1 MRQLSFYT
9 QQNPPPPII
18 RPEAIAER
26 SCVALFSPP
35 VHKRSQTVDHSRD
48 ATTEER
54 HLLVYVVIRELDTD
68 DVCKQFYLKTFLRCL
83 FVVVPSAHDAF
94 VRAFTLFFLEQVDL
108 ALTFEQSC
116 NVGEL
121 SQLIINTRNQGEES
135 TDARDKSVF
144 AYHRQVGFLLDFC
157 ARYFIRPFPLVLLN
171 AILSLFRTSIILVRT
186 EVDADR

>member
-1 MRQLSFYT
+1 M
-9 QQNPPPPII
+9 
-18 RPEAIAER
+18 
-26 SCVALFSPP
+26 
-35 VHKRSQTVDHSRD
+35 
-48 ATTEER
+48 
-54 HLLVYVVIRELDTD
+54 VIRELDTD

-83 FVVVPSAHDAF
+83 FVVVPSAREAF

-144 AYHRQVGFLLDFC
+144 AYHRQIGFLLDFC

-171 AILSLFRTSIILVRT
+171 AILSLFRTSIILVPAKGT
-186 EVDADR
+186 GHG